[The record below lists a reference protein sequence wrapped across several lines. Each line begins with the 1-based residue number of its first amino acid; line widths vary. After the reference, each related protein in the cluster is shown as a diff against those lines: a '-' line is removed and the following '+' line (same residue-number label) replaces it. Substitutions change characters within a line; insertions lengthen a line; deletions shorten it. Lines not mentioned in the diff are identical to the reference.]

1 MNFSEKVR
9 KVFCMKIIKIPLQ
22 GMFAVNSYIVISE
35 AGNAVL
41 IDAPEGG
48 EKILSEIEKNGAK
61 LKKILLTHGHCD
73 HIDSLAE
80 LAEKTG
86 AEVYIHEFDAPKL
99 TDSKMNLSEFFAMYL
114 DAPARHYDK
123 AIPVHDGDVISQD
136 ELNFRVMHTPGHT
149 SGCVCYILDD
159 VMFSGDT
166 LFRDS
171 IGRTDMPDG
180 NYSVLAKTLSMLS
193 EIETDYRVL
202 PGHNEE
208 TTLSREKSHNPFLS
222 GNMFDY

>member
-1 MNFSEKVR
+1 
-9 KVFCMKIIKIPLQ
+9 MKIIKIPPA
-22 GMFAVNSYIVISE
+22 GMFAVNCYIVISE

-41 IDAPEGG
+41 IDAPEGA
-48 EKILSEIEKNGAK
+48 ERIIAEIEKNGAK

-73 HIDSLAE
+73 HIESLAE
-80 LAEKTG
+80 IAEKTG

-99 TDSKMNLSEFFAMYL
+99 TDSRMNLSDFFAMYL

-123 AIPVHDGDVISQD
+123 AITVSGGDIISQD
-136 ELNFRVMHTPGHT
+136 ELKFRVMHTPGHT
-149 SGCVCYILDD
+149 SGCVCYIVDD

-180 NYSVLAKTLSMLS
+180 NYSVLAKTLSALA
-193 EIETDYRVL
+193 EIAEDYRVL

-208 TTLSREKSHNPFLS
+208 TALSREKANNPFLG
-222 GNMFDY
+222 GNMFEY